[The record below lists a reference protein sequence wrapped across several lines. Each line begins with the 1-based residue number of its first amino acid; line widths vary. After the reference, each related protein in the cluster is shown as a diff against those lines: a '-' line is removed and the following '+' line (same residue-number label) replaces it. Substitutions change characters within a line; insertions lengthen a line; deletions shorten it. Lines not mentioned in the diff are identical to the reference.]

1 MKVISQTHGSLS
13 AYQEDRHSETEI
25 HSLSQELNS
34 LILRAIPVL
43 IFRLLMKFSFSN
55 VTGTVQESPQQLHVA
70 H

>member
-1 MKVISQTHGSLS
+1 MKVISQTLGRLL

-25 HSLSQELNS
+25 RSLSQGLSS

-55 VTGTVQESPQQLHVA
+55 VTGTVQGCPPHLHVA